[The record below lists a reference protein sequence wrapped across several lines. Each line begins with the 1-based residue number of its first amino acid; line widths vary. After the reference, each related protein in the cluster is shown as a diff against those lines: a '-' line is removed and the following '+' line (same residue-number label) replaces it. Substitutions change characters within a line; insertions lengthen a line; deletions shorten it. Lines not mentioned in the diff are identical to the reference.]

1 MSNRISRWAR
11 ILGVG
16 IFAGLAAGG
25 VAGVGARIAMR
36 IIAESIGRMG
46 NFSIPGTL
54 NILLAGVG
62 AGIPLAF
69 SYAVL
74 KRFIPGRELVKGLLF
89 GAVLFLTLGIPFIFS
104 GVEPD
109 FELSPVLGRILFSI
123 IPFVYGIVLGLALP
137 IADEVIP
144 LPRREWKIMI
154 VYGVGA
160 FFGGLSLLF
169 IGAVLVFAF
178 MASA

>member
-1 MSNRISRWAR
+1 MNNRISRWAR

-16 IFAGLAAGG
+16 IFAGIAAGG
-25 VAGVGARIAMR
+25 AAGVCARIAMR
-36 IIAESIGRMG
+36 IVADSIGRMG

-54 NILLAGVG
+54 SILLVGVG
-62 AGIPLAF
+62 AGIPLAL
-69 SYAVL
+69 SYLVL

-89 GAVLFLTLGIPFIFS
+89 GAVLFLTLGLPFIFL

-137 IADEVIP
+137 IADGFIP
-144 LPRREWKIMI
+144 LPRREWRIMI
-154 VYGVGA
+154 VYGVAA

-169 IGAVLVFAF
+169 IGALFVSAF